1 MEKANLFKWL
11 LARVEEAKTISDREL
26 AELASTDLNLRVTA
40 PNILYA
46 RKSLGIE
53 KPKPEKPVVVSLD
66 EWRADVDRRIDA
78 CIDMINKILLNRRPA
93 E

>member
-1 MEKANLFKWL
+1 MEKATLFQWL
-11 LARVEEAKTISDREL
+11 MARAEEAKTVPDSKL
-26 AELASTDLNLRVTA
+26 AESASTDLNLRVTA

-78 CIDMINKILLNRRPA
+78 YIDMINKILINRSPS